1 MNVTGCTYG
10 GPFTDIKELVGVFKR
25 GTSARSS
32 GQLDF
37 GPSSQFAACLFSLD
51 LTQIITYQGQPPI
64 VIKSRLQFC
73 EIPSTEILVAEGSGG
88 GQQLSLQLKRSLV
101 QFRNVVRSLSAGG
114 DAPDYANYDSSKLM
128 QLLRDGES
136 CLLLCVSSIYFFD
149 CLIKTILLDKV
160 NLTYNFFSL
169 FFFSLFFNHT
179 NRFGW

>member
-51 LTQIITYQGQPPI
+51 LTQIVTYQGQPPI

-128 QLLRDGES
+128 QLLRDGKFLFVFHQFS
-136 CLLLCVSSIYFFD
+136 IRLYHQLLYMSILHTFVF
-149 CLIKTILLDKV
+149 
-160 NLTYNFFSL
+160 NL
-169 FFFSLFFNHT
+169 FFF
-179 NRFGW
+179 